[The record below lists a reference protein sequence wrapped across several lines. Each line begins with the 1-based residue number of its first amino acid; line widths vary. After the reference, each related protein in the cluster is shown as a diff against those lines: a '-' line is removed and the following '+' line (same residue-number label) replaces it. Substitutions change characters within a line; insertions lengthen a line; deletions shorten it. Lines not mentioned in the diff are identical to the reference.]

1 MDVIRMLWIVSMIL
15 IADGS
20 VCRTFDRCRRRFPVT
35 YFPRNL
41 LNRVRQTLQDRS
53 GSPSDSVLS
62 GGLNRENKDKKSR
75 ENHSRVHDGTSF
87 EPV

>member
-1 MDVIRMLWIVSMIL
+1 MDVIIVLRIISMIL
-15 IADGS
+15 ISDDS
-20 VCRTFDRCRRRFPVT
+20 VCRNFDRCSGRFPIT
-35 YFPRNL
+35 YFPRYL
-41 LNRVRQTLQDRS
+41 LNRVRQTLQDRA